1 VEFLLPL
8 NSLRFYYFFAS
19 CIHASQKRAQMSG
32 EQAQRRRRDASLNKR
47 FKWLEVEK
55 ENNGKYEAL
64 CINFFCGKK

>member
-1 VEFLLPL
+1 ML
-8 NSLRFYYFFAS
+8 
-19 CIHASQKRAQMSG
+19 HKKRAQMSG

-64 CINFFCGKK
+64 SINFFCGKK